1 MSRGNIF
8 AGESGRCRGRPRR
21 VAGPRGG
28 DVGMTKLAGRRIL
41 IVEDEALVAML
52 VEDALLDAGAEVIG
66 PVATVAE
73 AMALLDSAAPDAAVL
88 DLNLAG
94 ETSTPV
100 ADVLA
105 ARGVTFVVATGYGA
119 EGLPPGHASVP
130 VLAKPYDPDEL
141 TGTLSRICR

>member
-1 MSRGNIF
+1 MS
-8 AGESGRCRGRPRR
+8 
-21 VAGPRGG
+21 
-28 DVGMTKLAGRRIL
+28 KLAGRRVL

-66 PVATVAE
+66 PVATVTE
-73 AMALLDSAAPDAAVL
+73 ALALLDSAVPDAAVL

-105 ARGVTFVVATGYGA
+105 QRGIPFVVATGYGA
-119 EGLPPGHASVP
+119 EGLPPGHAKVP

-141 TGTLSRICR
+141 TTTLARICR

>member
-1 MSRGNIF
+1 MTRLT
-8 AGESGRCRGRPRR
+8 GR
-21 VAGPRGG
+21 
-28 DVGMTKLAGRRIL
+28 KIL
-41 IVEDEALVAML
+41 VVEDEALVAML

-66 PVATVAE
+66 PAATVAE
-73 AMALLDSAAPDAAVL
+73 ALRLLQAARPDAAVL

-105 ARGVTFVVATGYGA
+105 AAGVPFVVATGYGA
-119 EGLPPGHASVP
+119 DGLPPAHAAVP

-141 TGTLSRICR
+141 TATLGRICR

>member
-1 MSRGNIF
+1 MSDLRERDGN
-8 AGESGRCRGRPRR
+8 
-21 VAGPRGG
+21 
-28 DVGMTKLAGRRIL
+28 MTKLAGRRIL

-52 VEDALLDAGAEVIG
+52 VEDALFDAGAEVIG

-73 AMALLDSAAPDAAVL
+73 AMALLDAAAPDAAVL

-105 ARGVTFVVATGYGA
+105 NRGVPFVVATGYGA